1 MGQERQQIG
10 SVIEELQDTLEL
22 FYQQKEKEALD
33 SFGALIDRLMEAMNT
48 LFSYK
53 KEHEDFEVDERKL
66 TTSLKDAL
74 AAMEE
79 KDYILLAD
87 ILQYDFLEYM
97 QELVGQLS

>member
-33 SFGALIDRLMEAMNT
+33 AFGVLIDKLMAAMDT

-53 KEHEDFEVDERKL
+53 KEHEDFEVDEKKL